1 MLGLGTI
8 AKVGSA
14 VLGIASSYLKRKER
28 KEGFEAGKAVA
39 REEIS
44 NEAEDRKARADGVEH
59 SDSKSTADSLRDK
72 TF

>member
-14 VLGIASSYLKRKER
+14 VLGIASSYFKRKER
-28 KEGFEAGKAVA
+28 KEGFDAGKAVA
-39 REEIS
+39 REEIIKDTD
-44 NEAEDRKARADGVEH
+44 NAEKRMDSVDRT
-59 SDSKSTADSLRDK
+59 DSKSTADSLRDE